1 MTKTF
6 VSDNTNLLKIGWF
19 TTGRG
24 EGSYGL
30 LESTLNAINS
40 GELHGKIAFVF
51 VNRVEGQ
58 TRQTDRLLALVR
70 SHRIPLITLSSRDFR
85 RSHGNKPWKNLR
97 EAFDET
103 VIELLSPYDADIA
116 VHAGYMLIAP
126 LLCSEYLTLNLHPA
140 LPGGTIGM
148 WQQAVWDVIDKQL
161 DTTGAMIHVSTI
173 KVDEG
178 PEIATAVFSVR
189 GKNIDS
195 HWEEID
201 GFDLK
206 TLKQK
211 MGEELELFKAIRKAG
226 LLRERPL
233 LVETL
238 KAESQGHIDPTG
250 SKGIVDLTEVVEK
263 SVIN

>member
-1 MTKTF
+1 MATTF
-6 VSDNTNLLKIGWF
+6 VSDNKNLLKIGWF

-30 LESTLNAINS
+30 LESTLNAIDA

-58 TRQTDRLLALVR
+58 TSQTDRLLTLVR
-70 SHRIPLITLSSRDFR
+70 SHGIPLITLSSRDFR
-85 RSHGNKPWKNLR
+85 RSHNNKPWKNLR
-97 EAFDET
+97 EMFDKT
-103 VIELLSPYDADIA
+103 VIELLKPYDADIA

-148 WQQAVWDVIDKQL
+148 WQQAVWDVIDKRL
-161 DTTGAMIHVSTI
+161 NRTGAMVHVSTI
-173 KVDEG
+173 NVDEG
-178 PEIATAVFSVR
+178 PVIATAVFSVR
-189 GKNIDS
+189 GKNFDS

-211 MGEELELFKAIRKAG
+211 IGEELELFKAIRKAG

-238 KAESQGHIDPTG
+238 KAVSQGRIDPTG
-250 SKGIVDLTEVVEK
+250 SSGTIDLTKVVEK
-263 SVIN
+263 SVVN

>member
-1 MTKTF
+1 MTATF
-6 VSDNTNLLKIGWF
+6 VSGNTTLLKIGWF

-30 LESTLNAINS
+30 LESTLNAIDS

-58 TRQTDRLLALVR
+58 TRQTDRFLTLVK

-85 RSHGNKPWKNLR
+85 RSHDNKPWKNLR

-148 WQQAVWDVIDKQL
+148 WQQAVWDVIDKRL

-178 PEIATAVFSVR
+178 PVIATAGFSVR
-189 GKNIDS
+189 GKNFDS

-201 GFDLK
+201 GFELK

-238 KAESQGHIDPTG
+238 KAVSQGHIDPTG
-250 SKGIVDLTEVVEK
+250 SRDIVDLTEVVEK

>member
-1 MTKTF
+1 M
-6 VSDNTNLLKIGWF
+6 
-19 TTGRG
+19 
-24 EGSYGL
+24 
-30 LESTLNAINS
+30 
-40 GELHGKIAFVF
+40 
-51 VNRVEGQ
+51 
-58 TRQTDRLLALVR
+58 
-70 SHRIPLITLSSRDFR
+70 
-85 RSHGNKPWKNLR
+85 
-97 EAFDET
+97 
-103 VIELLSPYDADIA
+103 LSPYEADIA

-148 WQQAVWDVIDKQL
+148 WQQAVWDVIDKRL
-161 DTTGAMIHVSTI
+161 DTTGAIIHVSTI

-178 PEIATAVFSVR
+178 PVIATAVFSVR
-189 GKNIDS
+189 GKNFDS

-238 KAESQGHIDPTG
+238 KAVSQGHIDPTG

>member
-1 MTKTF
+1 
-6 VSDNTNLLKIGWF
+6 
-19 TTGRG
+19 
-24 EGSYGL
+24 
-30 LESTLNAINS
+30 
-40 GELHGKIAFVF
+40 
-51 VNRVEGQ
+51 
-58 TRQTDRLLALVR
+58 
-70 SHRIPLITLSSRDFR
+70 
-85 RSHGNKPWKNLR
+85 
-97 EAFDET
+97 
-103 VIELLSPYDADIA
+103 
-116 VHAGYMLIAP
+116 
-126 LLCSEYLTLNLHPA
+126 
-140 LPGGTIGM
+140 M
-148 WQQAVWDVIDKQL
+148 WQQAVWDVIDKRL

-178 PEIATAVFSVR
+178 PVIATAGFSLR
-189 GKNIDS
+189 GKNFDS
-195 HWEEID
+195 HWKEID

-238 KAESQGHIDPTG
+238 KAVSQGRIDPTG